1 MRKLLI
7 LSLFLFF
14 TTSLAAQNNPL
25 ASRPYGQETVA
36 FSATP
41 AFNYATSYGKK
52 IVLTGNVTSSTATGM
67 EPGMYPTLEVCQ
79 DATGG
84 RTFVPPTGF
93 NGWVAI
99 PSSANACIVEFLY
112 YDGVQA
118 TVVTTATGGGGGS
131 GTINS
136 GTSGKIA
143 IYSGSTTVSSDAKLD
158 DGLTTANTL
167 TYTDTG
173 GMAAKSFNATGTG
186 AAVVNGT
193 NGACGAGVA
202 GHSLLCLGDS
212 LALTAKISLNGGAFL
227 SIPQWSND
235 SPTPFGPLCAD
246 GTFPRLITVPIGSA
260 GQPLLSTGSSS
271 CFGYGALDLSSSS
284 NVTNRLPKANMA
296 LTTVHTDQT
305 NTFTAAGTID
315 LSAATSSAAFRIPNI
330 AGASTT
336 TNGTL
341 AYNTTTNNFV
351 GGMNSGNAIIP
362 VTTIT
367 PTNNDCVKWVV
378 TSGNFQLGDV
388 GCGGTVSLSSL
399 TAATTANT
407 IANGNNGQ
415 TWQWSLTSA
424 GGVGFKVTE
433 SSASTATGTPYLFQ
447 VSALSGSTANPARF
461 DFNGNGVVVNTSGLL
476 TSIGT
481 GAIDATKL
489 SGQISTSNLPSSS
502 KMRTC
507 AIIVGSDGGS
517 ALANTDIAPLG
528 RQCFVPYAATVVE
541 IEVAADGGT
550 PNVIVAKNHAGTLTD
565 LLSSALATA
574 ASGGIAC
581 SNSGGTAGLDG
592 TTTCSAT
599 LQNTSLAA
607 GDYIETHSATAGG
620 TAKRMSIFITF
631 TVN

>member
-1 MRKLLI
+1 MRRNGFALQSHGSDNGKYHC
-7 LSLFLFF
+7 
-14 TTSLAAQNNPL
+14 QWKQ
-25 ASRPYGQETVA
+25 RP
-36 FSATP
+36 
-41 AFNYATSYGKK
+41 
-52 IVLTGNVTSSTATGM
+52 
-67 EPGMYPTLEVCQ
+67 
-79 DATGG
+79 
-84 RTFVPPTGF
+84 
-93 NGWVAI
+93 
-99 PSSANACIVEFLY
+99 
-112 YDGVQA
+112 
-118 TVVTTATGGGGGS
+118 
-131 GTINS
+131 
-136 GTSGKIA
+136 
-143 IYSGSTTVSSDAKLD
+143 
-158 DGLTTANTL
+158 
-167 TYTDTG
+167 
-173 GMAAKSFNATGTG
+173 
-186 AAVVNGT
+186 
-193 NGACGAGVA
+193 
-202 GHSLLCLGDS
+202 
-212 LALTAKISLNGGAFL
+212 
-227 SIPQWSND
+227 
-235 SPTPFGPLCAD
+235 
-246 GTFPRLITVPIGSA
+246 
-260 GQPLLSTGSSS
+260 
-271 CFGYGALDLSSSS
+271 
-284 NVTNRLPKANMA
+284 NMA
-296 LTTVHTDQT
+296 MVP
-305 NTFTAAGTID
+305 
-315 LSAATSSAAFRIPNI
+315 S
-330 AGASTT
+330 
-336 TNGTL
+336 
-341 AYNTTTNNFV
+341 
-351 GGMNSGNAIIP
+351 
-362 VTTIT
+362 
-367 PTNNDCVKWVV
+367 
-378 TSGNFQLGDV
+378 
-388 GCGGTVSLSSL
+388 
-399 TAATTANT
+399 
-407 IANGNNGQ
+407 
-415 TWQWSLTSA
+415 SA

-461 DFNGNGVVVNTSGLL
+461 DFNGNGVVVNTSWLL